1 MADLLDMPRLSLAER
16 DYRWARVRRAM
27 DEQGI
32 ACIITPPHT
41 GHWEL
46 YAADTRYL
54 THIGGNCS
62 ETACVF
68 TIEGDVTAVVLNRPE
83 FWARAQEWVTDLRTP
98 KHHIWSAPM
107 IDRMRDL
114 GLDGKRIGVVGLE
127 GGVRTPEG
135 TIAHTFFENFRSA
148 FPNASFVDVTV
159 TMAELRAVKTAEELA
174 VMERSA
180 AIAEEAIKGF
190 VEAARPGVPDYQVY
204 ASLYN
209 RMMMAGGEVPT
220 MVLWGSGSGQVR
232 DAFLPTRRPLERG
245 DRLDNEIDGKYLGYV
260 AQRVQPA
267 VLGDAPPA
275 LLKSMGLQRTV
286 FNAALERMKPGVRFG
301 EIASAIDEVAQE
313 LGCKATLTMHG
324 RGLGEDRPLLVGG
337 EMTPEIANF
346 VLQEGN
352 AFIMKPNVR
361 PEGGPGVT
369 WGDTVTV
376 TPGGGRRLGKDPH
389 ELVVIPC

>member
-16 DYRWARVRRAM
+16 DSRWARVRGAM
-27 DEQGI
+27 AERDW

-46 YAADTRYL
+46 YSADTRYL

-68 TIEGDVTAVVLNRPE
+68 PGEGEVTAVVLNRPE

-98 KHHIWSAPM
+98 RHHTWSGPM
-107 IDRMRDL
+107 IERMRDL
-114 GLDGKRIGVVGLE
+114 GISNQRVGVVGRS

-135 TIAHTFFENFRSA
+135 TIAHGFFERFRTA
-148 FPNASFVDVTV
+148 FPNAIFEDATV
-159 TMAELRAVKTAEELA
+159 VLANLRAVKSAEELA
-174 VMERSA
+174 AMEQAA
-180 AIAEEAIKGF
+180 AIAEAGISGF
-190 VEAARPGVPDYQVY
+190 IQAARPGVPDFQVY
-204 ASLYN
+204 AALQHA
-209 RMMMAGGEVPT
+209 MMMAGGEVPT
-220 MVLWGSGSGQVR
+220 MVLWGSGAGHVR
-232 DAFLPTRRPLERG
+232 DAFLPTRRPLARG

-267 VLGDAPPA
+267 VLGDAPRLLLDA
-275 LLKSMGLQRTV
+275 LDKQRTV
-286 FNAALERMKPGVRFG
+286 FNAAVERMKPGTRFG
-301 EIASAIDEVAQE
+301 EIVSVIDEVSQE
-313 LGCKATLTMHG
+313 LGCKASLTMHG

-337 EMTPEIANF
+337 DMSEEIASF

-352 AFIMKPNVR
+352 AFIVKPNVR
-361 PEGGPGVT
+361 TPEGAAIT
-369 WGDTVTV
+369 WGDTVAV
-376 TPGGGRRLGKDPH
+376 TPSGGRRLGKQPH